1 MLELTSPDSQRLLTF
16 PLKVVVVGHEVDVRH
31 RDVVIL
37 GDWAGGKPGEPAHRQ
52 LWLGRDESKGRFC
65 LLVGIWGQG
74 CGLSMEVAGRSL
86 QNLTFLHSSWQNRSW
101 PAMPPTRR
109 TPESGQSSKDLIA
122 NLGGENMNR
131 FGQGH
136 SPGIVTKRVKAA
148 DPAKRG
154 PLVHRV

>member
-16 PLKVVVVGHEVDVRH
+16 PLKVVVVGHQVDVRH

-52 LWLGRDESKGRFC
+52 LWLGRDESKRRLC
-65 LLVGIWGQG
+65 LWLGIWGQG

-86 QNLTFLHSSWQNRSW
+86 QNLTFLHSSWQKRSW

-122 NLGGENMNR
+122 NLVEKNMNR

>member
-52 LWLGRDESKGRFC
+52 LWLGRDESKGRF
-65 LLVGIWGQG
+65 VYGWESGQG

-86 QNLTFLHSSWQNRSW
+86 QNLTFLHSSWQKRSW

-122 NLGGENMNR
+122 NLVEKNMNR

>member
-16 PLKVVVVGHEVDVRH
+16 PLKVVVVGHQVDVRH

-65 LLVGIWGQG
+65 LLVGIWAGVRPIYGSCRAIIAKSHLLALKLAEEELACDASYKKNTGVGTELQG
-74 CGLSMEVAGRSL
+74 LDCKPWGK
-86 QNLTFLHSSWQNRSW
+86 Q
-101 PAMPPTRR
+101 
-109 TPESGQSSKDLIA
+109 
-122 NLGGENMNR
+122 MNR